1 MHNPPPPPKQP
12 WNDVCGGHDVV
23 RLLRRWW
30 LLPTVC
36 ALFFPCDTAGSVT
49 IACAILSAE
58 IALAMAESLS
68 YLADA
73 EGSEFRP

>member
-1 MHNPPPPPKQP
+1 MRWP
-12 WNDVCGGHDVV
+12 
-23 RLLRRWW
+23 RRGAPAQEMVAFAYS
-30 LLPTVC
+30 LCFV
-36 ALFFPCDTAGSVT
+36 FPCDTAGSVT